1 MFVSEEVGYIV
12 IEEKNRLPLR
22 SPAEGILKS
31 ILIHVLLNIH
41 VII

>member
-1 MFVSEEVGYIV
+1 MFASEEIGYIV

-22 SPAEGILKS
+22 SPVEGILKT
-31 ILIHVLLNIH
+31 ILIHVLSNIL